1 MRQIFITDVN
11 KRFRSLSRINQT
23 AQKPKR
29 FNEESNML
37 SSIQNKRVYDVKR
50 LIESYGK
57 QQNQE
62 ISFMVVMEL
71 FDSVCKKGTASEISK
86 MGSYICEEIMPK
98 VRDAKAMQTNLR
110 YKLTRLRHKNQMATT
125 PNSTET
131 SPAIQKPT
139 PPKSAEAAEQQAYEK
154 MAETAEMYIHCDRV
168 LENYNRVSKR
178 FNLESIIIKNA
189 KSNGIY
195 DTVIELCKIIDTYD
209 MPIDVKFNTVIE
221 STLYGFESNYI
232 KYNPSDILEAAVDY
246 FAFKEGALLQCK
258 NILEHTLFY
267 DKDTISNIKMLAEK
281 TPENNE
287 DGAIDTSL
295 RQYCASDDTDCS
307 IKESTEFKDIFDKF
321 KKEELVK
328 DGKPEGKLR
337 QLITKLYSRDVDS
350 IVEDT
355 PSLLSW
361 IRTFFIVGSC
371 AIPIIGP
378 VLMVIGY
385 IADRFISLHMNV
397 EETQKMIAC
406 FNNEIKAANKKLE
419 GKISFEDRNRIE
431 QYIKSLETAKSKIED
446 YRTTLGVDKLSTSDD
461 DDLNF
466 DDDFSFDEMA
476 KNAEN
481 IITYN
486 SAAPINESLMFNLP
500 SKLNNTDMIYM
511 ANIVCAYPKILHK
524 DSFFYGLESELR
536 LVRNSKDAKLRG
548 MRSDV
553 NRSIRI
559 NSINEAIEI
568 LKRNISL
575 DQEADSSIY
584 EAAIDL
590 DIMDEVCNAIAII
603 QTTPNTS
610 NENILEASFSNSLK
624 MASLKLKDAMKK
636 VSGKEKNISKSV
648 DLVMNNLS
656 KSVER
661 SLTSDNREAIIKGS
675 ILPSASKIIKLGLA
689 NAGLLILHQP
699 VVAVIVTLGYLASSA
714 KFKAKERQM
723 LIDEIEIELKMCEKY
738 IDIAEQ
744 KNDMKALKQLLT
756 DKRELERQ
764 LQRVKYKMRVDMGQK
779 YYDAKHIGES

>member
-11 KRFRSLSRINQT
+11 KRFRSLSRIDQT

-29 FNEESNML
+29 FNEGSNVL
-37 SSIQNKRVYDVKR
+37 SSIRNKQVYDVKR

-62 ISFMVVMEL
+62 IPFMVVMEL
-71 FDSVCKKGTASEISK
+71 FDSICKKGTASEISK

-110 YKLTRLRHKNQMATT
+110 YKLTRLRHKNQVVTA

-131 SPAIQKPT
+131 SPTIQKTT

-246 FAFKEGALLQCK
+246 FAFKEGGLLQCK

-267 DKDTISNIKMLAEK
+267 DKDTINNIKILAEEV
-281 TPENNE
+281 PENNS
-287 DGAIDTSL
+287 DRAIDTSL
-295 RQYCASDDTDCS
+295 RRYCASDDTGCN
-307 IKESTEFKDIFDKF
+307 IKESAEFKDIFDKF
-321 KKEELVK
+321 KKEELAK

-378 VLMVIGY
+378 VLMLIGY
-385 IADRFISLHMNV
+385 IADRFISLHMDV

-419 GKISFEDRNRIE
+419 GKISLEDRNRIE

-446 YRTTLGVDKLSTSDD
+446 YRTTLGADELSASDD
-461 DDLNF
+461 DLDF

-476 KNAEN
+476 KNVEN

-486 SAAPINESLMFNLP
+486 SAALINESLMFNIP

-511 ANIVCAYPKILHK
+511 ANIVCEYPKILHK
-524 DSFFYGLESELR
+524 DSFLYGLESELR
-536 LVRNSKDAKLRG
+536 SVRNSKDARSHG

-553 NRSIRI
+553 NRSIRL

-568 LKRNISL
+568 LNKRSTLL
-575 DQEADSSIY
+575 DQEADPSIY

-590 DIMDEVCNAIAII
+590 DIMNEVCNAITII

-648 DLVMNNLS
+648 DLVMNNLL

-699 VVAVIVTLGYLASSA
+699 VVAVIATLGYLASSA